1 MVRGEIEWEF
11 SENED
16 GSGSFMATNKAINLI
31 RQHLTRGEIEVAQS
45 LYESCAEDVGD
56 ELLLELDV
64 ASTHLQK
71 SLANL
76 FYRSRDYRRA
86 AQTCVRLGEWA
97 QAARAFQ
104 SAGDYSGAAEA
115 YLRAGNTPEAAAHFE
130 KAGQTQ
136 RAIELYKSSN
146 NLGRAADVAA
156 ASGDLVSAAKM
167 WAKAGNRLAAIRS
180 LSSISAG
187 HPNYAEATSL
197 LQRLKPERS
206 ATLVERTVT
215 PENRETEHANPVY
228 QAPLPSSDPFGAL
241 DGAVFDRNRSD
252 ARPISISQIDQ
263 ANRRAAARYVTKMEG
278 YDSLK
283 QLALFESLS
292 LDSMRDLYHL
302 GNHVKYEA
310 GEILIEQ
317 GRPGEALFILRSGRV
332 KVCLVNGQKET
343 VVASMTAGD
352 CLGEMSLID
361 ETPTSARV
369 VAGEQ
374 TVAFVIRR
382 DALMTY
388 MYRDDQIALKVY
400 KSFASILSK
409 RLRTVTKQLQELK
422 DSALTS

>member
-11 SENED
+11 SESED

-31 RQHLTRGEIEVAQS
+31 RQHLTRGEVDVAQS

-86 AQTCVRLGEWA
+86 AKTCVRLGEWS

-104 SAGDYSGAAEA
+104 AAGDYAGAAEA
-115 YLRAGNTPEAAAHFE
+115 YLRGGNTKDAAAHFE
-130 KAGQTQ
+130 KAGHTQ
-136 RAIELYKSSN
+136 RAIELYKDGN
-146 NLGRAADVAA
+146 NFGRAADVAA

-167 WAKAGNRLAAIRS
+167 WVKAGDRMAAIRS
-180 LSSISAG
+180 LSSVSVG
-187 HPNYAEATSL
+187 HPNYAEATAMLS
-197 LQRLKPERS
+197 KMTPERTTTLMERA
-206 ATLVERTVT
+206 ATI
-215 PENRETEHANPVY
+215 ENRDTENSRPAFQPEIESN
-228 QAPLPSSDPFGAL
+228 DPFGAL
-241 DGAVFDRNRSD
+241 DGAVFDRNRPE
-252 ARPISISQIDQ
+252 ARSVSISQLDQ
-263 ANRRAAARYVTKMEG
+263 VTRRAAARYVTKMEG

-292 LDSMRDLYHL
+292 LDSMRALYHL
-302 GNHVKYEA
+302 GNHVNYRP

-317 GRPGEALFILRSGRV
+317 GRPGEALFILRTGKV
-332 KVCLVNGQKET
+332 KVCLINGQNET
-343 VVASMTAGD
+343 VVAEMSSGD

-369 VAGEQ
+369 EAVEE

-382 DALMTY
+382 DALRTF
-388 MYRDDQIALKVY
+388 MYRDDRIALKIY
-400 KSFASILSK
+400 KSFAAILSK
-409 RLRTVTKQLQELK
+409 RLRTVTKQLE
-422 DSALTS
+422 